1 MCVRSCDDEQTQTDC
16 TLRPD
21 RRSRGAGLAGNYCIS
36 RGMGIVSVTIC
47 RPDKGGVAEMSES
60 QALYDKAAAL
70 DNQDVPL
77 EEWPAELIDA
87 LDRAGYAIVP
97 KDLPFDVL
105 GDAAMAGVFDTGNPK
120 NGWDYLIARLQ
131 AAAQIRAEMLK

>member
-1 MCVRSCDDEQTQTDC
+1 
-16 TLRPD
+16 
-21 RRSRGAGLAGNYCIS
+21 
-36 RGMGIVSVTIC
+36 
-47 RPDKGGVAEMSES
+47 MSES

-70 DNQDVPL
+70 DNQDIPL

-131 AAAQIRAEMLK
+131 AAAQTRAELLR